1 MTQEPD
7 TGTYGTGRF
16 ERPVDPGS
24 PRRRLA
30 RAIPDSP
37 TERWSVQIADASDA
51 EIDREVGIITGE
63 VTRA

>member
-16 ERPVDPGS
+16 GRPVDPGS

-37 TERWSVQIADASDA
+37 TERWSVQIADA